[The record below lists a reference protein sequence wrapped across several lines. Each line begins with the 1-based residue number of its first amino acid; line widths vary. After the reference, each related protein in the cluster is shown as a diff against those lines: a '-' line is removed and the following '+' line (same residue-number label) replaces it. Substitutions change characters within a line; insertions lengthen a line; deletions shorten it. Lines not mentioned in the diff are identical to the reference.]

1 MTYNLKIRFYL
12 KGSGRSPVEEFLQEC
27 SVEIRQNFV
36 DAVNLL
42 SEGNNLSMPL
52 SRNLSS
58 VHPGLHELRM
68 KDGSGQ
74 VRVFY
79 FIKKREAIYMLHA
92 FKKKTQELPKSE
104 IEIVLR
110 RIKEV

>member
-12 KGSGRSPVEEFLQEC
+12 KSSGRSPVEEFVQAC
-27 SVEIRQNFV
+27 SAEVRQNFV

-42 SEGNNLSMPL
+42 SEGAVLSMPL

-58 VHPGLHELRM
+58 IHPGLHELRM
-68 KDGSGQ
+68 KDGSGP

-79 FIKKREAIYMLHA
+79 YIKKREAIYILHA
-92 FKKKTQELPKSE
+92 FKKKTQELPKTE
-104 IEIVLR
+104 IEIVLK